1 MALNYWF
8 HPPDALEFEP
18 VEPRQASRTSNE
30 ITVPGFGVALG
41 DSALENRGDGTGTH
55 QRPYRDA
62 EVWDEVARAVEDQI
76 KLAKQS
82 ACK

>member
-18 VEPRQASRTSNE
+18 VEPRQASRASE
-30 ITVPGFGVALG
+30 VTVPGLGVGLG

-55 QRPYRDA
+55 ERPYRDA
-62 EVWDEVARAVEDQI
+62 EVWDEVDRAVAEQI
-76 KLAKQS
+76 KAAKQS
-82 ACK
+82 ASK